1 MLKHEQGAAVLT
13 FAQLLIICFYW
24 LQNMF
29 KIKQQILSGTPLHL
43 SYQCNRF
50 DLICCFG
57 VVPKEMKSKPC
68 PVGFRRVIQE
78 QKWQFLLIF
87 HLDLHQIIGVSFQQ
101 LICAN
106 LNPTSCSP
114 FRLSS
119 LWGMDDQISEI
130 FFCECCRAKFEIMVD
145 HGSSRIVWLMLEDW
159 AALQD
164 SCFDRIFA
172 KLYH

>member
-13 FAQLLIICFYW
+13 FAPVLIIRFYW

-68 PVGFRRVIQE
+68 PV
-78 QKWQFLLIF
+78 QKGNPGAEVTIFADLSLRFAPDNWGLFSTVNLCQFESNQLWSV
-87 HLDLHQIIGVSFQQ
+87 QIV
-101 LICAN
+101 
-106 LNPTSCSP
+106 
-114 FRLSS
+114 LSS
-119 LWGMDDQISEI
+119 GDGRPDLRDI
-130 FFCECCRAKFEIMVD
+130 FRACYRAKFEIMVD
-145 HGSSRIVWLMLEDW
+145 HGSSRIV
-159 AALQD
+159 
-164 SCFDRIFA
+164 
-172 KLYH
+172 